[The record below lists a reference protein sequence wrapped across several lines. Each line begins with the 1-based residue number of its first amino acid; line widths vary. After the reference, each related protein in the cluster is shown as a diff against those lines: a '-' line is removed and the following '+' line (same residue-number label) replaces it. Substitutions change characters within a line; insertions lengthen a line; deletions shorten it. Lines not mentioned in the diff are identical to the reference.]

1 MLTQQDQWNLHLNR
15 QLRISKMLLRV
26 WGYGYFLQSPNQSHL
41 LVFLVQE
48 FHGASSEICNGNQY
62 TVTDADGNFLKC
74 QSCDTCHEGYGL
86 EPKCGSIVQSPVEHT
101 SCEPCADGTFSNK
114 YDSGPCYKCQV
125 CDEHQIVIS
134 HCNSQSDTNCS
145 QTCESGFYFA
155 RDASQSCHKC
165 SFCCDDEKDEVQ
177 LDCVRQGLKKRNQHC
192 SHRVDKN
199 CAPDL
204 STDISSPYGNGKK
217 QVDLGKIFAIIFGT
231 LAGVAAVILVVC
243 AIWKRRQSRA
253 QGHEIAQET
262 PMINVVSDASNVTT
276 STCTCK

>member
-1 MLTQQDQWNLHLNR
+1 M
-15 QLRISKMLLRV
+15 
-26 WGYGYFLQSPNQSHL
+26 
-41 LVFLVQE
+41 
-48 FHGASSEICNGNQY
+48 
-62 TVTDADGNFLKC
+62 
-74 QSCDTCHEGYGL
+74 
-86 EPKCGSIVQSPVEHT
+86 
-101 SCEPCADGTFSNK
+101 
-114 YDSGPCYKCQV
+114 
-125 CDEHQIVIS
+125 IS

-204 STDISSPYGNGKK
+204 STDISSPSGNGQK
-217 QVDLGKIFAIIFGT
+217 QVDLGKIFAIIFGA

-243 AIWKRRQSRA
+243 AIWKRRQSSV
-253 QGHEIAQET
+253 QGHDIAQET